1 MAKKDSPGYIV
12 GFALGVCL
20 ICSLGVSA
28 SAILLKD
35 KQEENA
41 KVAKQEKILTVAGLI
56 RPDQE
61 LSNAEI
67 VEMFEARLIP
77 VLVDFKT
84 GEVVSETPDGST
96 PDDFD
101 MMGAAKAAGNPPPA
115 EDFDSKVRFQPTIGK
130 LYYVVD
136 EKQQIKKLIIPVEGY
151 GLWGMLL
158 GYIALEA
165 DGESISGITYY
176 KHAETP
182 GLGGE
187 VDNPRWKGSW
197 KGKKAFKPDDPVPA
211 IKTAKNAKGEYEVD
225 SLSGATI
232 TSRGVT
238 NMMMYWLGDQAFG
251 PFLQKVR
258 KDGAPQPT
266 SPRDP

>member
-20 ICSLGVSA
+20 VCSLGVSA

-41 KVAKQEKILTVAGLI
+41 KVATQEKILAVAGLI

-61 LSNAEI
+61 LSNSEI
-67 VEMFEARLIP
+67 VAMFEARLLP
-77 VLVDFKT
+77 VLVDLKT
-84 GEVVSETPDGST
+84 GEVVTETPDGST
-96 PDDFD
+96 PADYD
-101 MMGAAKAAGNPPPA
+101 MMAVAKDAGNLPA
-115 EDFDSKVRFQPTIGK
+115 PNDAKVRFQPTVGK
-130 LYYVVD
+130 LYYLVD
-136 EKQQIKKLIIPVEGY
+136 EKQQVQKLIIPVHGY
-151 GLWGMLL
+151 GLWGYLY
-158 GYIALEA
+158 GYLALEA

-176 KHAETP
+176 KHQETP

-232 TSRGVT
+232 TSRGVS
-238 NMMMYWLGDQAFG
+238 NMMSFWLGDQAFG
-251 PFLQKVR
+251 PFLQNVR
-258 KDGAPQPT
+258 RNGPPQLTKKGGA
-266 SPRDP
+266 